1 MKTEQPVQHV
11 EAGGSDNSKTCGA
24 GGSDNTATCAAWSR
38 QENIA
43 TCTVL
48 YVERAGVTTVQPKE
62 YISLSVGRTLP
73 TPLRLLC
80 YTDGQVVQYYT
91 ADRAERG

>member
-1 MKTEQPVQHV
+1 MWKRGEVTTAKPVERVEVTTPRLVQH
-11 EAGGSDNSKTCGA
+11 GA
-24 GGSDNTATCAAWSR
+24 GGKTLR
-38 QENIA
+38 PVQYL
-43 TCTVL
+43 L

-80 YTDGQVVQYYT
+80 YTDGHWTGSAV
-91 ADRAERG
+91 